1 MVTDQLVIV
10 RGGGDIA
17 TGTIR
22 TLRRAGFP
30 VLILES
36 EHPSAIRR
44 TVALSEAVYEGSAAV
59 EDVSVTLAHNLDEAE
74 YLLFQDGI
82 AMLVDPDG
90 AAIRD
95 IIHSGEKY
103 AEWDTGLTTLEGGGR
118 HLFLTCVVDAILA
131 KKNLGTTKDMAPL
144 VIALGPGFTAG
155 KDCDVVIETMRGH
168 NLGKAILEGEALPNT
183 GTPGLIA
190 GHAQDRVIHSP
201 AAGIVKTCAS
211 IGDIVEEG
219 QVIASILPEGRS
231 IQPADGGSAGQAAR
245 TADDGSAE
253 QAVQPEDGGSAG
265 QAVRTADDGGA
276 EQAVQPADGGSA
288 GQAVRTAEQMEGSSS
303 RKGEAGVPVRAT
315 FTGLLRGLIRD
326 GYPVPEGFKI
336 ADIDP
341 RASEHDNCFRISDK
355 ARAIGGAVLTEL
367 IHFAAQQ
374 NFDE

>member
-168 NLGKAILEGEALPNT
+168 NLGKAILEGVALPNT

-231 IQPADGGSAGQAAR
+231 IQPADGGSAGQ
-245 TADDGSAE
+245 T
-253 QAVQPEDGGSAG
+253 
-265 QAVRTADDGGA
+265 VRTADDSSA

-303 RKGEAGVPVRAT
+303 RRGEAGVPVRAT

-367 IHFAAQQ
+367 IHFCSTA
-374 NFDE
+374 EL

>member
-36 EHPSAIRR
+36 VHPSAIRR
-44 TVALSEAVYEGSAAV
+44 TVALSEAVYEGSATV

-90 AAIRD
+90 VAIRD

-155 KDCDVVIETMRGH
+155 RDCDVVIETMRGH
-168 NLGKAILEGEALPNT
+168 SLGRAITEGEALHNT

-201 AAGIVKTCAS
+201 AAGIVKTCAA

-219 QVIASILPEGRS
+219 QIIARIIPE
-231 IQPADGGSAGQAAR
+231 
-245 TADDGSAE
+245 E
-253 QAVQPEDGGSAG
+253 
-265 QAVRTADDGGA
+265 
-276 EQAVQPADGGSA
+276 
-288 GQAVRTAEQMEGSSS
+288 SSP
-303 RKGEAGVPVRAT
+303 RLDEPGVPVRAT

>member
-36 EHPSAIRR
+36 AHPSAIRR
-44 TVALSEAVYEGSAAV
+44 TVALSEAVYEGSAVV

-131 KKNLGTTKDMAPL
+131 KKNLGTTKNMAPL

-168 NLGKAILEGEALPNT
+168 SLGRAIMKGEAIPNT

-201 AAGIVKTCAS
+201 AAGIVKTCAA

-219 QVIASILPEGRS
+219 QIIASIIPEGRS

-245 TADDGSAE
+245 TA
-253 QAVQPEDGGSAG
+253 
-265 QAVRTADDGGA
+265 
-276 EQAVQPADGGSA
+276 
-288 GQAVRTAEQMEGSSS
+288 EQMEGSSS
-303 RKGEAGVPVRAT
+303 RRGEAGVPVRAT
-315 FTGLLRGLIRD
+315 FLLRGLIRD

>member
-36 EHPSAIRR
+36 AHPSAIRR
-44 TVALSEAVYEGSAAV
+44 TVALSEAVYEGSATV

-155 KDCDVVIETMRGH
+155 RDCDVVIETMRGH
-168 NLGKAILEGEALPNT
+168 SLGRAITEGEALHNT

-201 AAGIVKTCAS
+201 AAGIVKTCAA

-219 QVIASILPEGRS
+219 QPIASIIPE
-231 IQPADGGSAGQAAR
+231 
-245 TADDGSAE
+245 E
-253 QAVQPEDGGSAG
+253 
-265 QAVRTADDGGA
+265 
-276 EQAVQPADGGSA
+276 
-288 GQAVRTAEQMEGSSS
+288 SSP
-303 RKGEAGVPVRAT
+303 RLGEPGVPVRATFTGLLRGLIRDGYPRAT

>member
-36 EHPSAIRR
+36 AHPSAIRR
-44 TVALSEAVYEGSAAV
+44 TVALSEAVYEGSATV

-155 KDCDVVIETMRGH
+155 RDCDVVIETMRGH
-168 NLGKAILEGEALPNT
+168 SLGRAITEGEALHNT

-201 AAGIVKTCAS
+201 AAGIVKTCAA

-219 QVIASILPEGRS
+219 QPIASIIPE
-231 IQPADGGSAGQAAR
+231 
-245 TADDGSAE
+245 E
-253 QAVQPEDGGSAG
+253 
-265 QAVRTADDGGA
+265 
-276 EQAVQPADGGSA
+276 
-288 GQAVRTAEQMEGSSS
+288 SSP
-303 RKGEAGVPVRAT
+303 RLGEPGVPVRAT

-355 ARAIGGAVLTEL
+355 ARAIGGAVPDGTHPLCSAAEL
-367 IHFAAQQ
+367 
-374 NFDE
+374 

>member
-36 EHPSAIRR
+36 AHPSAIRR
-44 TVALSEAVYEGSAAV
+44 TVALSEAVYEGSATV

-74 YLLFQDGI
+74 YLLFQDEI
-82 AMLVDPDG
+82 VMLVDPDG

-155 KDCDVVIETMRGH
+155 RDCDVVIETMRGH
-168 NLGKAILEGEALPNT
+168 SLGRAITEGEALHNT

-201 AAGIVKTCAS
+201 AAGIVKTCAA

-219 QVIASILPEGRS
+219 QIIARIIPE
-231 IQPADGGSAGQAAR
+231 
-245 TADDGSAE
+245 E
-253 QAVQPEDGGSAG
+253 
-265 QAVRTADDGGA
+265 
-276 EQAVQPADGGSA
+276 
-288 GQAVRTAEQMEGSSS
+288 SSP
-303 RKGEAGVPVRAT
+303 RLGEPGVPVRAT

>member
-36 EHPSAIRR
+36 AHPSAIRR
-44 TVALSEAVYEGSAAV
+44 TVALSEAVYEGSATV

-155 KDCDVVIETMRGH
+155 RDCDVVIETMRGH
-168 NLGKAILEGEALPNT
+168 SLGRAITEGEALHNT

-201 AAGIVKTCAS
+201 AAGIVKTCAA

-219 QVIASILPEGRS
+219 QPIASIMPE
-231 IQPADGGSAGQAAR
+231 
-245 TADDGSAE
+245 E
-253 QAVQPEDGGSAG
+253 
-265 QAVRTADDGGA
+265 
-276 EQAVQPADGGSA
+276 
-288 GQAVRTAEQMEGSSS
+288 SSS
-303 RKGEAGVPVRAT
+303 RLDEPGVPVRAT

>member
-231 IQPADGGSAGQAAR
+231 IQPADGGSAGQA
-245 TADDGSAE
+245 
-253 QAVQPEDGGSAG
+253 
-265 QAVRTADDGGA
+265 
-276 EQAVQPADGGSA
+276 VQPADG
-288 GQAVRTAEQMEGSSS
+288 GSSS

>member
-36 EHPSAIRR
+36 AHPSAIRR
-44 TVALSEAVYEGSAAV
+44 TVALSEAVYEGSATV

-155 KDCDVVIETMRGH
+155 RDCDVVIETMRGH
-168 NLGKAILEGEALPNT
+168 SLGRAITEGEALHNT

-201 AAGIVKTCAS
+201 AAGIVKTCAA

-219 QVIASILPEGRS
+219 QPIARIIPE
-231 IQPADGGSAGQAAR
+231 
-245 TADDGSAE
+245 E
-253 QAVQPEDGGSAG
+253 
-265 QAVRTADDGGA
+265 
-276 EQAVQPADGGSA
+276 
-288 GQAVRTAEQMEGSSS
+288 SSP
-303 RKGEAGVPVRAT
+303 RLGEPGVPVRAT

>member
-36 EHPSAIRR
+36 AHPSAIRR
-44 TVALSEAVYEGSAAV
+44 TVALSEAVYEGSATV

-168 NLGKAILEGEALPNT
+168 SLGRAIMEGEALPNT

-201 AAGIVKTCAS
+201 AAGIVKTCAA

-219 QVIASILPEGRS
+219 QPIASIIPE
-231 IQPADGGSAGQAAR
+231 
-245 TADDGSAE
+245 E
-253 QAVQPEDGGSAG
+253 
-265 QAVRTADDGGA
+265 
-276 EQAVQPADGGSA
+276 
-288 GQAVRTAEQMEGSSS
+288 SSP
-303 RKGEAGVPVRAT
+303 RLGEPGVPVRAA

-341 RASEHDNCFRISDK
+341 RTSEHDNCFRISDK